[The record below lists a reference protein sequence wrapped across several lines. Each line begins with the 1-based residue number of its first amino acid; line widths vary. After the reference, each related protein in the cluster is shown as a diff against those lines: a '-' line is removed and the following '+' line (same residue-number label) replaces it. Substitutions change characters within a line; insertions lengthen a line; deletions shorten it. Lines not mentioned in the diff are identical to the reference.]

1 MEVLPRYARPL
12 FLRLTHEIA
21 TTETLKPKR
30 GVYVAEGF
38 DPARVG
44 DPLYVLDA
52 DAGDYVPLDAERYAA
67 IVEGKMR
74 L

>member
-1 MEVLPRYARPL
+1 MASPFPGAEGRAGMALIKLRGALDLGRFARGMEVLPRYARPL

-38 DPARVG
+38 DPARC
-44 DPLYVLDA
+44 
-52 DAGDYVPLDAERYAA
+52 
-67 IVEGKMR
+67 
-74 L
+74 